1 MGREPLD
8 GSSESGKERVVRS
21 PVLLIPEKVNPL
33 LVEAIEKQGLG
44 RLEMVEHLHR
54 DPRALVERVREATV
68 LIIKNLTK
76 VPAPLIAAAT
86 RLRLLCRDGIGF
98 ENIDIPA
105 ATRAGIPIHGPL
117 GANAI
122 SVAEFTVG
130 LAIAL
135 AKRLIPAHAS
145 MARGRWERFQYYGHV
160 TELCGKTAGIVGLG
174 AIGRETA
181 KRVAAFG
188 MRVLAYDPYV
198 DAGASTLVALAD
210 LPTLIR
216 ESDFVLL
223 HAPQT
228 PETVGMIGEAQL
240 RAMKPT
246 AFLINVARAP
256 LVDGT
261 ALRRALSEG
270 WIAGAATDV
279 YETEPPSAD
288 DPLGR
293 LPNVIRTP
301 HYAGGSVEATE
312 RKALMN
318 VEDIRRALEG
328 RPIVQYVNIPGPR
341 VV

>member
-1 MGREPLD
+1 MSLPL
-8 GSSESGKERVVRS
+8 
-21 PVLLIPEKVNPL
+21 LLVPEKVNPA
-33 LVEAIEKQGLG
+33 LVGAVRQHGFGK
-44 RLEMVEHLHR
+44 LEIDERLHR
-54 DPRALVERVREATV
+54 DPEALLERVGEADV
-68 LIIKNLTK
+68 LIIKNLTR
-76 VPAPLIAAAT
+76 VPAAVIDAAK

-98 ENIDIPA
+98 ENIDIAA
-105 ATRAGIPIHGPL
+105 ATRAGIPIHAPL

-135 AKRLIPAHAS
+135 AKRLIPAQRS
-145 MARGRWERFQYYGHV
+145 MAEGRWERFHYYGYV
-160 TELCGKTAGIVGLG
+160 SELYGKTAGIVGLG

-181 KRVAAFG
+181 RRLSAFG
-188 MRVLAYDPYV
+188 MCLLAYDPYV
-198 DAGASTLVALAD
+198 QTVEGLGVTLTNLTR
-210 LPTLIR
+210 LLQ

-240 RAMKPT
+240 RSMKPT

-256 LVDGT
+256 LVDGN
-261 ALRRALSEG
+261 ALYRALSEG

-279 YETEPPSAD
+279 YETEPPPTD
-288 DPLGR
+288 DPLR
-293 LPNVIRTP
+293 NLPNVIRTP

-312 RKALMN
+312 RKATMN
-318 VEDIRRALEG
+318 LEDIRRALRGE
-328 RPIVQYVNIPGPR
+328 PILHYVNIPGPR